1 VIDSEPIGILKL
13 SLETGIPDHL
23 VRYSLRVL
31 EQQGLIAPST
41 QGAVAT
47 KSAKEAYSEF
57 RTELEKIME
66 MTEDIKRLG
75 FGDDGNEKSDLKY
88 EYLYH
93 IADAKFRAFG
103 HTMEEVFE
111 NAALAMFIL

>member
-1 VIDSEPIGILKL
+1 MLTGRVQHELELLKRHVIVLNKVMGSGPIGIMKL

-47 KSAKEAYSEF
+47 RSAKEAFVEF
-57 RTELEKIME
+57 RDELARIGA
-66 MTEDIKRLG
+66 MTEEIKSIG
-75 FGDDGNEKSDLKY
+75 F
-88 EYLYH
+88 
-93 IADAKFRAFG
+93 
-103 HTMEEVFE
+103 
-111 NAALAMFIL
+111 

>member
-1 VIDSEPIGILKL
+1 MLTRRVQHELELLKRHIIILKKVMESGPIGIMKL

-47 KSAKEAYSEF
+47 KSAQDAYSQLKS
-57 RTELEKIME
+57 ELEKIGE
-66 MTEDIKRLG
+66 MTGEIKRIG
-75 FGDDGNEKSDLKY
+75 SG
-88 EYLYH
+88 
-93 IADAKFRAFG
+93 
-103 HTMEEVFE
+103 
-111 NAALAMFIL
+111 

>member
-1 VIDSEPIGILKL
+1 MLTGRVQHELELLKRHVIVLKKVMESGPIGIMKL

-47 KSAKEAYSEF
+47 RSANEAYAEF
-57 RTELEKIME
+57 MDELERIE
-66 MTEDIKRLG
+66 VMTDEIKRISRLLG
-75 FGDDGNEKSDLKY
+75 D
-88 EYLYH
+88 H
-93 IADAKFRAFG
+93 
-103 HTMEEVFE
+103 
-111 NAALAMFIL
+111 NARNNR

>member
-1 VIDSEPIGILKL
+1 MLTRRVQHELELLKRHIIILKKVIDSGPIGILTL

-41 QGAVAT
+41 QGAVST

-57 RTELEKIME
+57 KQEFEKISE
-66 MTEDIKRLG
+66 MTEELKRIG
-75 FGDDGNEKSDLKY
+75 F
-88 EYLYH
+88 
-93 IADAKFRAFG
+93 AD
-103 HTMEEVFE
+103 
-111 NAALAMFIL
+111 

>member
-1 VIDSEPIGILKL
+1 MLTGRVQHELELLKRHVTVLRKVMDSGPIGIMKL

-47 KSAKEAYSEF
+47 ELSHEACGRF
-57 RTELEKIME
+57 KDELERIGIMIE
-66 MTEDIKRLG
+66 EIKSCR
-75 FGDDGNEKSDLKY
+75 
-88 EYLYH
+88 
-93 IADAKFRAFG
+93 I
-103 HTMEEVFE
+103 
-111 NAALAMFIL
+111 

>member
-1 VIDSEPIGILKL
+1 MLTRRVQQELELLKRHIIILKKVIDSEPIGILKL

-31 EQQGLIAPST
+31 EQQGMITPST

-47 KSAKEAYSEF
+47 KSAREAYSEF
-57 RTELEKIME
+57 RTELEKIRE

-75 FGDDGNEKSDLKY
+75 FGD
-88 EYLYH
+88 
-93 IADAKFRAFG
+93 
-103 HTMEEVFE
+103 
-111 NAALAMFIL
+111 